1 MFLIESSNDL
11 RTAHTELIVEKIV
24 TPSTVPRLSR
34 HRLLTILENS
44 LISCTSTVISGRAGT
59 GKTALALDF
68 SRNCGRSVAWY
79 KVDTPDGEIQVFFQY
94 LIASIR
100 QHLHDFGASTLAQL
114 AKTSSPDQIPLL
126 AETLVYEL
134 AEGETKPLLV
144 VIEDLHLVYDF
155 EWVVPFFRRLL
166 PLLPPE
172 VHILI
177 TSRTMPPASFWR
189 MRSKQTLSVIEEEA
203 LAFTRQEAVE
213 LFESHKLS
221 SEQANI
227 ALDHTR
233 GRAAALARF
242 ATELTESAQEGLPDQ
257 VPMKTRVG

>member
-1 MFLIESSNDL
+1 MFLIESSNEM
-11 RTAHTELIVEKIV
+11 RPAHTELIVEKIV
-24 TPSTVPRLSR
+24 KPSFLPQLSR
-34 HRLLTILENS
+34 ARLLKMLEDS

-68 SRNCGRSVAWY
+68 AEHCDRCVAWY
-79 KVDTPDGEIQVFFQY
+79 KVDAPDGEMQIFFQY
-94 LIASIR
+94 LIASVR
-100 QHLHDFGASTLAQL
+100 QQLPDFGSATLAQL
-114 AKTSSPDQIPLL
+114 AKTTSPDQIPLL
-126 AETLVYEL
+126 AETFVYEL
-134 AEGETKPLLV
+134 AEGDVNPLLV

-177 TSRTMPPASFWR
+177 TSRTMPPAPFWR
-189 MRSKQTLSVIEEEA
+189 MRSKQTLSVIEEET

-213 LFESHKLS
+213 LFESYQLS

-242 ATELTESAQEGLPDQ
+242 ATGLTGAKEEPLSEQAILRARTG
-257 VPMKTRVG
+257 